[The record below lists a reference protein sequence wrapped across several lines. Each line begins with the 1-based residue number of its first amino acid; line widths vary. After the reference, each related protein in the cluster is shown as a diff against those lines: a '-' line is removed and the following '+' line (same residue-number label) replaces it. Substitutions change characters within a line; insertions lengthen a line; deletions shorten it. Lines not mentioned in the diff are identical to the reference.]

1 MPEVSVIVPVRDG
14 VASLPALLESLAAQD
29 LGRDR
34 YEVIVVDN
42 ASRDGTAE
50 VAAAGGARVVQEPR
64 ANRSLAR
71 NAGARAAQGRLF
83 AFIDADCRATPGWL
97 TALLA
102 CHEREGAPLLA
113 GRVAVDT
120 RPEPNAIERFET
132 HWRFDQEAGVRQ
144 GWAATANLLVTREA
158 FEAIGGLDPSY
169 RHIGEDVDFCLRA
182 GRAGFALA
190 YCDGALVLHEAEHEL
205 SPVLRRAFFHGY
217 SAAQVGR
224 RLGRGHVA
232 WRDPRFLVSPR
243 RALAFYRIDP
253 GTLPRRERHVQ
264 AALAVTSY
272 ASRVAGSVW
281 ASVVR
286 AR

>member
-14 VASLPALLESLAAQD
+14 EASLPALLESLLGQD
-29 LGRDR
+29 LAGSR

-42 ASRDGTAE
+42 ASRDSTAE
-50 VAAAGGARVVQEPR
+50 VAAAGGAHVVSEPR
-64 ANRSLAR
+64 PNRSLAR
-71 NAGARAAQGRLF
+71 NAGARAARGRVF
-83 AFIDADCRATPGWL
+83 AFIDADCRATTAWL
-97 TALLA
+97 TQLLA
-102 CHEREGAPLLA
+102 CHESEGTPLVA
-113 GRVAVDT
+113 GRVVVDT
-120 RPEPNAIERFET
+120 RADPNAIERFET
-132 HWRFDQEAGVRQ
+132 YSRFDQEAGVRQ

-158 FEAIGGLDPSY
+158 FEAIGGLDASY

-182 GRAGFALA
+182 RRAGFALA
-190 YCDGALVLHEAEHEL
+190 YCDAAAVLHEAEHEL

-217 SAAQVGR
+217 SAAQVRR

-232 WRDPRFLVSPR
+232 WRDPRYMLSPQ

-253 GTLPRRERHVQ
+253 ETLPPRERRLQ
-264 AALAVTSY
+264 AALAVSSY

-281 ASVVR
+281 ASLVR